1 MNRLNM
7 NGLKETE
14 IGLIPEN
21 WEVVCIRDYIDKTK
35 HKNPLK
41 EPDKEFNHIDISGVS
56 LI

>member
-1 MNRLNM
+1 M